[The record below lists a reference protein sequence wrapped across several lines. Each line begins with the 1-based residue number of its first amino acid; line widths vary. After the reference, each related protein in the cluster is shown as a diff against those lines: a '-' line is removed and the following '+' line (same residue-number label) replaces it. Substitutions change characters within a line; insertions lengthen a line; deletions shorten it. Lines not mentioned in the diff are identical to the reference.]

1 MQSDANIKMMDRLQV
16 DERAIVI
23 QLNGRPELKQYLL
36 IHGFTVGTVFV
47 MNYSPTYSGLINLT
61 VGGKMISLRNNDFQK
76 MDWTRI

>member
-1 MQSDANIKMMDRLQV
+1 MHADANSKMIGRLQV

-23 QLNGRPELKQYLL
+23 QLNGKPELKQFLL
-36 IHGFTVGTVFV
+36 IHGITVGTVFV
-47 MNYSPTYSGLINLT
+47 MNYSPAYSGLINLT